1 MTLGS
6 AQKHWTFVQFRA
18 RIARGDDATMIKRLA
33 VSIVIARIALASVV
47 HAGAGFEPTPVLKA
61 NDLAPASMLAGPRFT
76 VEDRVAMS
84 HLQPRFVVRSDFGV
98 FEAQGRDMLGIRVHE
113 VGALDQLEKTSKTDE
128 FLRAAGSAAVRP
140 VQSAANMVTH
150 PVDTITGVPAAAGRF
165 FDRVSLG
172 AKSLAKSTDGA
183 ATTSEKA
190 AAATARV
197 GGLTADVLGY
207 EAERRGLAKRLGVD
221 PYTTNHVLSKKM
233 DDLAWVAFSGRM
245 GLNTVVAV
253 VVPFSMAISAT
264 TIANDLVWDTKPAD
278 LLALDEKKLKA
289 MDVGDERVTALM
301 RTKWYSITMLTALVT
316 SLEGLGSVKGR
327 DQVVAYAATA
337 RSEDHARLIVRSVEM
352 LARYHATAQPL
363 VQLAAP
369 GPIIA
374 RTKSG
379 TTLVAA
385 PLDYVAWTEQA
396 AAFSHRTDVKA
407 KDRTLWLTGTFSPRA
422 KQEFHAAGWTLREG
436 ATP

>member
-1 MTLGS
+1 
-6 AQKHWTFVQFRA
+6 
-18 RIARGDDATMIKRLA
+18 MIKRLA
-33 VSIVIARIALASVV
+33 VMILIGSVALAADARAQS
-47 HAGAGFEPTPVLKA
+47 AFEPPPVFKA
-61 NDLAPASMLAGPRFT
+61 SDLAPASMLTGPRFT
-76 VEDRVAMS
+76 VEERVAMS

-98 FEAQGRDMLGIRVHE
+98 FEASGRDMLGVRVLE

-128 FLRAAGSAAVRP
+128 FLKAAGSAAVRP
-140 VQSAANMVTH
+140 VQSAANMITH

-172 AKSLAKSTDGA
+172 AKSLSKSADSA
-183 ATTSEKA
+183 STTSEKA
-190 AAATARV
+190 AAVTNRV
-197 GGLTADVLGY
+197 GGLTADVFGY

-264 TIANDLVWDTKPAD
+264 TIANDLVWDMKPAD

-301 RTKWYSITMLTALVT
+301 RNKWYSITTLTALVT
-316 SLEGLGSVKGR
+316 SLEALGGVKGR

-337 RSEDHARLIVRSVEM
+337 ASEDQARLIVKAVDM

-369 GPIIA
+369 GPIVA
-374 RTKSG
+374 RTKTG
-379 TTLVAA
+379 TTLVGA

-396 AAFSHRTDVKA
+396 GTFAHRPDLKA

-422 KQEFHAAGWTLREG
+422 KQEFQAARWTLREG